1 MYTLSLKYTGL
12 DSILFISSMPCLPV
26 SYLALTGAQLSL
38 CLSLFCLS
46 LSACLSSFSFHNL
59 FSPLWPIWSFL
70 FLVLSKFYLF
80 SLHLQ
85 PSLTPLSNSF
95 AIWVL
100 LLLKKTS
107 SRKSRNPSSAGDCF
121 VANLVARSKKTKTGF
136 FGSKKMMP
144 KNITCWNF
152 FCWNATFDWKR
163 FRCSTFLF
171 SFSSVRACRKC
182 SWYLIFEQF

>member
-1 MYTLSLKYTGL
+1 MIVS
-12 DSILFISSMPCLPV
+12 FFSSCKI
-26 SYLALTGAQLSL
+26 
-38 CLSLFCLS
+38 LSLFPDMCISASPTLPHPS
-46 LSACLSSFSFHNL
+46 LQFFCHLSSPF
-59 FSPLWPIWSFL
+59 IE
-70 FLVLSKFYLF
+70 
-80 SLHLQ
+80 
-85 PSLTPLSNSF
+85 
-95 AIWVL
+95 
-100 LLLKKTS
+100 KTS

-182 SWYLIFEQF
+182 SWYLIFEQFLGIFMSSFFLDWTGRWHGQIN